1 MVIAAEH
8 FEIIFSIGKRIFSL
22 VNFCLLF
29 VIVILVT
36 LVAIAE

>member
-1 MVIAAEH
+1 MVIAAED
-8 FEIIFSIGKRIFSL
+8 FEIIFCIGKRIFSL

-36 LVAIAE
+36 LVDVAE